1 MLPRKL
7 KKRRSKKRDEEA
19 IEFDQRIGSMADG
32 ETTRWWWWSVTGD
45 SVAHYLQVQ
54 VRICSL

>member
-7 KKRRSKKRDEEA
+7 KKRRSKKRDEDA

-32 ETTRWWWWSVTGD
+32 ETTRWWW
-45 SVAHYLQVQ
+45 
-54 VRICSL
+54 